1 MADNK
6 SGKPGN
12 WRRFVKPI
20 RDGKRAKVVVRA
32 LFALAAILCMWLP
45 AVAGAAEIKVAA
57 AADLTFVFKDVA
69 SQFEKQ
75 TGSKIKLTYG
85 SSGNFFAQIQNGAPF
100 DLFFSADIGYPEKLE
115 AAGLAEP
122 GTIYEYASGKIVI
135 WIPNVSKLDL
145 GRGLA
150 TLLDPGIRKIAIANP
165 QHAPYGTAA
174 VAAMRHAAVY
184 DKIKSKLVLGENISQ
199 TAQFVQS
206 GNADVGILALSL
218 ALAPAMK
225 NAGRYVKI
233 PAADYPPIIQAAVI
247 LKSSRN
253 KQLANQ
259 FMKFIKQP
267 DTVALMARYG
277 FSIPK
282 DSAADHGAIAAP
294 R

>member
-1 MADNK
+1 MADSK
-6 SGKPGN
+6 SRKPAN
-12 WRRFVKPI
+12 WRRFVNLI
-20 RDGKRAKVVVRA
+20 RDGKQAKVVVRA
-32 LFALAAILCMWLP
+32 FFALATILCMWRP
-45 AVAGAAEIKVAA
+45 AVAGGAEIKVAA

-69 SQFEKQ
+69 AQFENQ
-75 TGSKIKLTYG
+75 TGSKTKLTYG

-115 AAGLAEP
+115 AAGLVEP
-122 GTIYEYASGKIVI
+122 GTIYEYASGKIVM
-135 WIPNVSKLDL
+135 WVPNGSKLDL
-145 GRGLA
+145 SRGLA

-165 QHAPYGTAA
+165 QHAPYGVAA

-184 DKIKSKLVLGENISQ
+184 DKIESKLVLGENISQ

-225 NAGRYVKI
+225 NAGRYVEI

-253 KQLANQ
+253 KELANQ

-277 FSIPK
+277 FSIPE
-282 DSAADHGAIAAP
+282 DSAADRGPIAAP